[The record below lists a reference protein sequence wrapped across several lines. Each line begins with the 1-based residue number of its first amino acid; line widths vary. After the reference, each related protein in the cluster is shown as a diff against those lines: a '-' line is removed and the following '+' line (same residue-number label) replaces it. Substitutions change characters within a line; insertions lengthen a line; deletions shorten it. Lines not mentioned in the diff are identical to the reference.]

1 MADEIVVNNGKAEIT
16 LDELGMTQ
24 PGMARLM
31 AEIGPRMHRLYYAA
45 QAQNWPLARYFW
57 KESRTIFEIA
67 TVVRP
72 KYDEN
77 MTKFLDEQYAPLGKA
92 IEAKDFASFEA
103 LFAEMVSQA
112 NAYHE
117 LYEKPYLRWQLPA
130 TPPADLDLTP
140 RG

>member
-1 MADEIVVNNGKAEIT
+1 MSEIRVNNGKAEIS

-45 QAQNWPLARYFW
+45 QAGNWPLARYFG
-57 KESRTIFEIA
+57 KESHTIFEIA

-72 KYDEN
+72 KYDDA
-77 MTKFLDEQYAPLGKA
+77 MTEFLAERYTPVMKA
-92 IEAKDFASFEA
+92 IEAKDFAAFETA
-103 LFAEMVSQA
+103 FRDMVEASH
-112 NAYHE
+112 AYHDQFD
-117 LYEKPYLRWQLPA
+117 KPYLRWKLPEN
-130 TPPADLDLTP
+130 PPADLDLTP